1 MAFRTD
7 SETTRLD
14 DAARAGWL
22 YYVAG
27 NTQDEIARKL
37 GVSRQSAQRLVS
49 LAVSE
54 RLIKVRLDHPI
65 ARCMELA
72 AAVKQEYG
80 LAKCEV
86 VPSDPASTSTTLGIA
101 EAAAAEMERHLKASQ
116 PKIIAVGTGR
126 TLRATVDQLSPMDCP
141 QHRIVSLV
149 GSITPDGSASFY
161 DIISRLADTVRAP
174 HFPMPLP
181 VLATTPEERRVYQDQ
196 KPVRNLI
203 AMATRADVTFIGI
216 GNLGPA
222 SPIVVDGFMT
232 RETMTATTAAGAVG
246 EVVSWLYDDA
256 GRVIDGLTNDC
267 VTSVPLRPGRPEPV
281 FGIAMGEPK
290 VAAIRGAMR
299 GRLINSLITDEHTAE
314 LLLVDD
320 D

>member
-1 MAFRTD
+1 MAQRND
-7 SETTRLD
+7 SEATRLD
-14 DAARAGWL
+14 DAARAAWL

-72 AAVKQEYG
+72 EALKQKYG
-80 LAKCEV
+80 LLKCEV
-86 VPSDPASTSTTLGIA
+86 VPSDPGASSTTLGIA
-101 EAAAAEMERHLKASQ
+101 EATAAEMERHLKASQ

-126 TLRATVDQLSPMDCP
+126 TLRAAVDQLSPMNCP

-161 DIISRLADTVRAP
+161 DIISRLADTVLAP

-181 VLATTPEERRVYQDQ
+181 VIAATPEERRVYQDQ

-203 AMATRADVTFIGI
+203 SMAVKADVTFMGV

-222 SPIVVDGFMT
+222 APIVVDGFMT
-232 RETMTATTAAGAVG
+232 REAMATTTDAGAVG
-246 EVVSWLYDDA
+246 ELVSWLYDDS
-256 GRVIDGLTNDC
+256 GHLIEGLTNDR
-267 VTSVPLRPGRPEPV
+267 VTSVPLRPGRAEPV
-281 FGIAMGEPK
+281 FGVAMGEPK

-314 LLLVDD
+314 LLLADD
-320 D
+320 